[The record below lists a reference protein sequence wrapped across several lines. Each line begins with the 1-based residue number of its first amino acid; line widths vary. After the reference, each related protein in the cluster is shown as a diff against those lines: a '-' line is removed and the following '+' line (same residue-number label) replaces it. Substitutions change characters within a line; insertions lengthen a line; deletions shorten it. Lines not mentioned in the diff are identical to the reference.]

1 MSAKNGKSAISRRN
15 VGIMAHIDAGKTT
28 VTERVLYYA
37 GKIRKTGEVHDGAAT
52 MDFMDEERKRGITIQ
67 SAATSV
73 TWNGTEVNILDTPG
87 HVDFTAEVERS
98 LRVLDGAVAVFCGV
112 AGVQAQSET
121 VWRQASRYG
130 VPRIAFVNKLDRTGA
145 NFERT
150 VEMIRDRLG
159 VTPLKVQVPLGLEAD
174 FKGVLDLVSE
184 RAFLFEQ
191 QEDGSTYTE
200 IPVPE
205 EERERLEDERH
216 QLIDAVS
223 HFSDEV
229 LELYV
234 GDEAIPAEPLAR
246 AIRTATLS
254 LKATPVLCGSA
265 LKNKGVQL
273 LLDAIVDYLPSPEEM
288 PALMGVNPRTG
299 EEVPVLANPDAPVA
313 ALAFKTVADLNGD
326 LTFIRVYSGTLVK
339 GMQLLNPRTG
349 KRVRIGRLL
358 KIHAKSREPIDCA
371 HAGAII
377 AALGVQ
383 DTATGDSLCDRD
395 HPVALSQMTFP
406 DPVISMSVE
415 PTSRTDRDR
424 LSDSLGRLSRE
435 DPTFKVFTDQET
447 GELIIGGMGE
457 LHLEVIR
464 SRLLGE
470 FKVETQSGAPQVA
483 YRQALRRD
491 IQVEGR
497 HVKQSGGRG
506 QFAVVKMRFSRGESD
521 RDVEYESQVVGG
533 SVPKEYH
540 RAVGQG
546 VQDIAE
552 TGAELRF
559 PFVNVHAVLYD
570 GKHHEVDSSEMAF
583 REAGRIAM
591 RQAIQKAGAQILE
604 PRMRFTVEVPQDYLG
619 DVLSDLQS
627 RRADVQSLFA
637 ENVIKEIRGLIPV
650 AELFSYS
657 TTLRSLTQGRG
668 TFHTEH
674 ANYAPVPEMLARQVV
689 RETLARRGTNAGK
702 AGRAAG

>member
-1 MSAKNGKSAISRRN
+1 MSAKNNNAATPRRN

-73 TWNGTEVNILDTPG
+73 TWNGTEINILDTPG

-98 LRVLDGAVAVFCGV
+98 LRVLDGAVAVFCAV

-145 NFERT
+145 DYERT
-150 VEMIRDRLG
+150 VQMIRDRLG
-159 VTPLKVQVPLGLEAD
+159 VAPLKLQVPIGLESE

-184 RAFLFEQ
+184 RAFMFEQ
-191 QEDGSTYTE
+191 QEGGATYTAV
-200 IPVPE
+200 PVPE
-205 EERERLEDERH
+205 EELERLQEERH
-216 QLIDAVS
+216 QLIDEVS
-223 HFSDEV
+223 RFSDEI
-229 LELYV
+229 LELYIA
-234 GDEAIPAEPLAR
+234 DEPIPAKTLAR
-246 AIRTATLS
+246 AVREATLS
-254 LKATPVLCGSA
+254 LQATPVLCGSA

-273 LLDAIVDYLPSPEEM
+273 LLDAVVDYLPAPEDM
-288 PALMGVNPRTG
+288 PPLMGLDPRTG
-299 EEVPVLANPDAPVA
+299 EEVPVIPSAEAPVA
-313 ALAFKTVADLNGD
+313 AMAFKTVADLNGD
-326 LTFIRVYSGTLVK
+326 LTFIRVYSGTLKK

-358 KIHAKSREPIDCA
+358 RIHAKSREPIESA
-371 HAGAII
+371 RAGAIV

-383 DTATGDSLCDRD
+383 NTATGDSLCDRD

-406 DPVISMSVE
+406 EPVISMSVD
-415 PTSRTDRDR
+415 PVSRSDRDR
-424 LSDSLGRLSRE
+424 LVDSLGRLSRE

-470 FKVETQSGAPQVA
+470 FRVETRAGAPQVA
-483 YRQALRRD
+483 YRQALRRE
-491 IQVEGR
+491 IEIVGR

-506 QFAVVKMRFSRGESD
+506 QFAVVKMRFSQGESD
-521 RDVEYESQVVGG
+521 REVEFVSEVVGG
-533 SVPKEYH
+533 TVPKEYH

-546 VQDIAE
+546 VQDVAVAG
-552 TGAELRF
+552 GALRF

-583 REAGRIAM
+583 REAGRLAM
-591 RQAIQKAGAQILE
+591 RLAIEKAGAMILE
-604 PRMRFTVEVPQDYLG
+604 PRMRFTVEVPQEYLG

-627 RRADVQSLFA
+627 RRAEVQSLFA
-637 ENVIKEIRGLIPV
+637 ENVIKQIRGLIPV

-657 TTLRSLTQGRG
+657 TVLRSLTQGRG

-674 ANYAPVPEMLARQVV
+674 ANYAPVPESLSRQVI
-689 RETLARRGTNAGK
+689 RDTLAKRGIDAGK

>member
-1 MSAKNGKSAISRRN
+1 
-15 VGIMAHIDAGKTT
+15 MAHIDAGKTT

-73 TWNGTEVNILDTPG
+73 TWNGTEINILDTPG

-98 LRVLDGAVAVFCGV
+98 LRVLDGAVAVFCAV

-145 NFERT
+145 DYERT
-150 VEMIRDRLG
+150 VQMIRDRLG
-159 VTPLKVQVPLGLEAD
+159 VAPLKLQVPIGLESE

-184 RAFLFEQ
+184 RAFMFEQ
-191 QEDGSTYTE
+191 QEGGATYTAG
-200 IPVPE
+200 PVPE
-205 EERERLEDERH
+205 EELERLQEERH
-216 QLIDAVS
+216 QLIDEVS
-223 HFSDEV
+223 RFSDEI
-229 LELYV
+229 LELYIA
-234 GDEAIPAEPLAR
+234 DEPIPAKTLAR
-246 AIRTATLS
+246 AVREATLS
-254 LKATPVLCGSA
+254 LQATPVLCGSA

-273 LLDAIVDYLPSPEEM
+273 LLDAVVDYLPAPEDM
-288 PALMGVNPRTG
+288 PQLMGLDPRTG
-299 EEVPVLANPDAPVA
+299 EEVPVIPSAEAPVA
-313 ALAFKTVADLNGD
+313 AMAFKTVADLNGD
-326 LTFIRVYSGTLVK
+326 LTFIRVYSGTLKK

-358 KIHAKSREPIDCA
+358 RIHAKSREPIESA
-371 HAGAII
+371 RAGAIV

-383 DTATGDSLCDRD
+383 NTATGDSLCDRD

-406 DPVISMSVE
+406 EPVISMSVD
-415 PTSRTDRDR
+415 PVSRSDRDR
-424 LSDSLGRLSRE
+424 LVDSLGRLSRE

-470 FKVETQSGAPQVA
+470 FRVETRAGAPQVA
-483 YRQALRRD
+483 YRQALRRE
-491 IQVEGR
+491 IEIVGR

-506 QFAVVKMRFSRGESD
+506 QFAVVKMRFSQGESD
-521 RDVEYESQVVGG
+521 REVEFVSEVVGG
-533 SVPKEYH
+533 TVPKEYH

-546 VQDIAE
+546 VQDVAVAG
-552 TGAELRF
+552 GALRF

-583 REAGRIAM
+583 REAGRLAM
-591 RQAIQKAGAQILE
+591 RLAIEKAGAMILE
-604 PRMRFTVEVPQDYLG
+604 PRMRFTVEVPQEYLG

-627 RRADVQSLFA
+627 RRAEVQSLFA
-637 ENVIKEIRGLIPV
+637 ENVIKQIRGLIPV

-657 TTLRSLTQGRG
+657 TVLRSLTQGRG

-674 ANYAPVPEMLARQVV
+674 ANYAPVPESLSRQVI
-689 RETLARRGTNAGK
+689 RDTLAKRGIDAGK

>member
-1 MSAKNGKSAISRRN
+1 MSAKNGKSAGSRRN

-28 VTERVLYYA
+28 VTERILYYA

-52 MDFMDEERKRGITIQ
+52 MDFMDEEKKRGITIQ

-73 TWNGTEVNILDTPG
+73 KWNGTEINILDTPG

-130 VPRIAFVNKLDRTGA
+130 VPRISFVNKLDRTGA
-145 NFERT
+145 DFERT
-150 VEMIRDRLG
+150 VGTIRDKLG
-159 VTPLKVQVPLGLEAD
+159 IVPLKLQVPMGIEAD
-174 FKGVLDLVSE
+174 FRGVLDLVHE
-184 RAFLFEQ
+184 RAFIFERH
-191 QEDGSTYTE
+191 EDGSTHTE
-200 IPVPE
+200 IEIPE
-205 EERERLEDERH
+205 EERERMNEERDE
-216 QLIDAVS
+216 LIDQVS
-223 HFSDEV
+223 QFSDEV
-229 LELYV
+229 LELYAN
-234 GDEAIPAEPLAR
+234 DEPIPAETLLR
-246 AIRTATLS
+246 AIREATLS
-254 LKATPVLCGSA
+254 LKATPVLAGSA

-273 LLDAIVDYLPSPEEM
+273 LLDAVIDYLPCPEDV
-288 PALMGVNPRTG
+288 PALMGIDPYTG
-299 EEVPVLANPDAPVA
+299 EEVPVKADPDEPVA

-326 LTFIRVYSGTLVK
+326 LTFIRVYSGTLRK
-339 GMQLLNPRTG
+339 GMQLMNPRTG
-349 KRVRIGRLL
+349 KKVRIGRLL
-358 KIHAKSREPIDCA
+358 KIHAKSREPIEFA
-371 HAGAII
+371 KAGEII
-377 AALGVQ
+377 AALGVS

-395 HPVALSQMTFP
+395 RPVGLSQMTFP
-406 DPVISMSVE
+406 DPVISMSVS
-415 PTSRTDRDR
+415 PVSRTDRDR
-424 LSDSLGRLSRE
+424 LTDSLGRLSRE
-435 DPTFKVFTDQET
+435 DPTFRVFTDQET

-470 FKVETQSGAPQVA
+470 FKVETQAGAPQVA

-491 IQVEGR
+491 IEVEAR

-506 QFAVVKMRFSRGESD
+506 QFAVVKMRFTRGDSD
-521 RDVEYESQVVGG
+521 RDVEYVSEIVGG
-533 SVPKEYH
+533 TVPKEYH

-546 VQDIAE
+546 VQDIAA
-552 TGAELRF
+552 TGGELRF

-591 RQAIQKAGAQILE
+591 RQAMAKAGAQILE

-637 ENVIKEIRGLIPV
+637 ENPIKEIRGLIPV

-657 TTLRSLTQGRG
+657 TTLRSLSQGRG

-674 ANYAPVPEMLARQVV
+674 ANYAPVPETLAKQVI
-689 RETLARRGTNAGK
+689 RDTLARRGMKAGK